1 MNTLFPLKF
10 GLKAGCATLALLLGL
25 VAVPTAEAQRITID
39 GRRIVV
45 EPSTGGSV
53 ILNPTQPGFSPGA
66 RFRIDEEGKIVSA
79 PGYRC
84 SAATA
89 ATDAPIICRSQF
101 NRNDVVV
108 YRRDRQSNTFFV
120 NTDNTVIQPSGSGI
134 RILPDSGTVT
144 PPGSGL
150 RIIRD

>member
-1 MNTLFPLKF
+1 MNILTHTPSLMKT
-10 GLKAGCATLALLLGL
+10 GSATLALLLGL
-25 VAVPTAEAQRITID
+25 VAAPSAEAQRIIID
-39 GRRIVV
+39 GRGIQV

-53 ILNPTQPGFSPGA
+53 IINPGNPGFSPGA
-66 RFRIDEEGKIVSA
+66 RFRIDEAGNVVSA

-89 ATDAPIICRSQF
+89 AADAPIICRSQF

-120 NTDNTVIQPSGSGI
+120 NVDNTVSQPSGSGI
-134 RILPDSGTVT
+134 RILPNSGTV
-144 PPGSGL
+144 PPSGSGI

>member
-1 MNTLFPLKF
+1 MKTLTNTLSPI
-10 GLKAGCATLALLLGL
+10 KAGCTTLALLLGL
-25 VAVPTAEAQRITID
+25 VAAPTAEAQRIIID
-39 GRRIVV
+39 GRGIQV

-53 ILNPTQPGFSPGA
+53 ILNPGNPGFPSGA
-66 RFRIDEEGKIVSA
+66 RFRIDEAGNIVSA

-120 NTDNTVIQPSGSGI
+120 NTDNTVTQPSGSGI

-144 PPGSGL
+144 PSGSGI

>member
-1 MNTLFPLKF
+1 MNFLFPV
-10 GLKAGCATLALLLGL
+10 KAACVALLMGL
-25 VAVPTAEAQRITID
+25 VTMPAAEAQRIIID
-39 GRRIVV
+39 GRRIQV

-53 ILNPTQPGFSPGA
+53 ILNPNNPGFSSGA
-66 RFRIDEEGKIVSA
+66 RFRIDESGNIVSA

-108 YRRDRQSNTFFV
+108 YRRDGQSNTFFV
-120 NTDNTVIQPSGSGI
+120 NTDNTVIQPTGSGIRILPNSGTVTPSGSGI
-134 RILPDSGTVT
+134 RILQE
-144 PPGSGL
+144 
-150 RIIRD
+150 

>member
-1 MNTLFPLKF
+1 MNILTYTPSLVKT
-10 GLKAGCATLALLLGL
+10 GCAALAVLLGL
-25 VAVPTAEAQRITID
+25 GFVPTAEAQRIIID
-39 GRRIVV
+39 GRGIQV

-53 ILNPTQPGFSPGA
+53 IVNPSNPGFSPGA
-66 RFRIDEEGKIVSA
+66 RFRIDEAGNVVSA

-108 YRRDRQSNTFFV
+108 YRRDRQSNTFYV
-120 NTDNTVIQPSGSGI
+120 NTDNTVVQPSGSGI

-144 PPGSGL
+144 PSGSGI

>member
-1 MNTLFPLKF
+1 MNTPSLMKM
-10 GLKAGCATLALLLGL
+10 GCAAVALLMGL
-25 VAVPTAEAQRITID
+25 VAMPTAEAQRIIID
-39 GRRIVV
+39 GRGIQV

-53 ILNPTQPGFSPGA
+53 ILNPTHPGSGFSSGA
-66 RFRIDEEGKIVSA
+66 RFRIDESGNIVSA

-108 YRRDRQSNTFFV
+108 YRRDRQSNTFYV
-120 NTDNTVIQPSGSGI
+120 NTDNTLIQPSGSGI
-134 RILPDSGTVT
+134 RIVPNSETVT
-144 PPGSGL
+144 PSGSGI

>member
-1 MNTLFPLKF
+1 MNTPSLIKM
-10 GLKAGCATLALLLGL
+10 GCAAVALLMGL
-25 VAVPTAEAQRITID
+25 VAMPTAEAQRIIID
-39 GRRIVV
+39 GRGIQV

-53 ILNPTQPGFSPGA
+53 ILNPTDPGSGFSSGA
-66 RFRIDEEGKIVSA
+66 RFRIDESGNIVSA

-89 ATDAPIICRSQF
+89 ASDAPIICRSQF

-108 YRRDRQSNTFFV
+108 YWRDRQSNTFYV
-120 NTDNTVIQPSGSGI
+120 NTDNTGIQPSGSGI
-134 RILPDSGTVT
+134 RIVPDSETVT
-144 PPGSGL
+144 LSGSGI